1 VHSPVTSPLPACR
14 GSLQT
19 LTCDEH
25 PACLP
30 ALIILKPCPGPGR
43 IVKNEASA
51 LGGKRKY
58 VRRAGPGPGR
68 RKHNSDGD
76 SDLDVT
82 PAVKKR
88 KKRKVRSC
96 SGVARPPKCFA
107 CVGL

>member
-1 VHSPVTSPLPACR
+1 M
-14 GSLQT
+14 
-19 LTCDEH
+19 
-25 PACLP
+25 PACLEIAP
-30 ALIILKPCPGPGR
+30 QPCPGPGR

-82 PAVKKR
+82 PAIKKR
-88 KKRKVRSC
+88 KKRKVRLC
-96 SGVARPPKCFA
+96 DDILRPTLGFGHFSLLRLLPGR
-107 CVGL
+107 V